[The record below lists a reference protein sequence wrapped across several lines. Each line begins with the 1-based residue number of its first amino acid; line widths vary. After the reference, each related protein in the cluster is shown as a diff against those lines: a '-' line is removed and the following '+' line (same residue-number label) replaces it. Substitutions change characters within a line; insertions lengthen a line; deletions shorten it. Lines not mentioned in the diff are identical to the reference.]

1 MAFEVV
7 GRDEELGSL
16 YAFLERGAVAQGPR
30 AVALEGDAG
39 IGKSTLWRAA
49 VDAARERG
57 LRVLSARPAESERE
71 LANAGLGD
79 LLEGVLDDVRPALTA
94 PQRRALD
101 VALLV
106 EDAADRPVDQRALG
120 VAVRST
126 LQLLAEDGLVVAID
140 DLQWLDAASAGALGF
155 ALRRLPETNLLLV
168 WSRRLGERRHPSPV
182 EDAFEPDRIDRVP
195 VGPLSVGAIQ
205 RIIQGRLEHTVARPT
220 LLRLHEASGGN
231 PFYALE
237 LALVLGTDRA
247 VRDPTEPL
255 PVSDR
260 LEGLVSARMQGF
272 AGAARDALVLASAHA
287 RLTPAQ
293 LTDLGIEPSAL
304 DPALAAN
311 VIELGR
317 GTVRFTHPLLASV
330 LYQGLSPAERQRAH
344 RRLAEV
350 VDDPV
355 ARARHLALSTETPEA
370 SLAAA
375 LEDAAAAAN
384 AHGAPIAAAELAE
397 HALRLTPAEDL
408 GDAHRRAIAAASA
421 HRAAGEVERARV
433 LGSGLVSQA
442 SAGAERAEALM
453 LLAEIE
459 SENLQQAITL
469 LEEALREPAV
479 PTALQASIHQQLSL
493 LIRFTAG
500 LAAAE
505 HHARAAVELAEQV
518 DDTALRAGAMAGLAL
533 IRFNAGKSGAL
544 ALAERAYALVADPE
558 LPQAPPEADYALAH
572 VLVWS
577 AHLDRARALLESL
590 FRHWSERDERVAS
603 YALWY
608 MALVELRAGR
618 LARAAELAE
627 QSRVLSVQYAHDEA
641 EPPQNLAPLAL
652 VAAERGELDR
662 ARELAE
668 EIFRLA
674 ELHGVRLSMPAAV
687 RAIVDLWSGD
697 PVAAVASFSAAE
709 QTENAPDCTEP
720 GMCWWRAEQVEAL
733 LELGHVEDAV
743 ARLDAWERDA
753 RRLGHD
759 WVLAHATRCR
769 GLVAAATGD
778 VERSLSLLAEAV
790 SRHETVGDPFG
801 RARAL
806 LALGVNRRRTRQK
819 RAAREAIEAARA
831 GFEELGAAGWAER
844 AGRELGTI
852 GGRVRIEGLTPA
864 ERRVAELVAKG
875 RTNSE
880 VAATL
885 FLAERT
891 VATHLTRVYAKLGV
905 RSRTELARR
914 LAT

>member
-1 MAFEVV
+1 
-7 GRDEELGSL
+7 
-16 YAFLERGAVAQGPR
+16 
-30 AVALEGDAG
+30 
-39 IGKSTLWRAA
+39 
-49 VDAARERG
+49 
-57 LRVLSARPAESERE
+57 
-71 LANAGLGD
+71 
-79 LLEGVLDDVRPALTA
+79 
-94 PQRRALD
+94 
-101 VALLV
+101 
-106 EDAADRPVDQRALG
+106 
-120 VAVRST
+120 
-126 LQLLAEDGLVVAID
+126 
-140 DLQWLDAASAGALGF
+140 
-155 ALRRLPETNLLLV
+155 
-168 WSRRLGERRHPSPV
+168 
-182 EDAFEPDRIDRVP
+182 
-195 VGPLSVGAIQ
+195 
-205 RIIQGRLEHTVARPT
+205 
-220 LLRLHEASGGN
+220 
-231 PFYALE
+231 
-237 LALVLGTDRA
+237 
-247 VRDPTEPL
+247 
-255 PVSDR
+255 
-260 LEGLVSARMQGF
+260 
-272 AGAARDALVLASAHA
+272 
-287 RLTPAQ
+287 
-293 LTDLGIEPSAL
+293 
-304 DPALAAN
+304 
-311 VIELGR
+311 
-317 GTVRFTHPLLASV
+317 
-330 LYQGLSPAERQRAH
+330 
-344 RRLAEV
+344 
-350 VDDPV
+350 
-355 ARARHLALSTETPEA
+355 
-370 SLAAA
+370 
-375 LEDAAAAAN
+375 
-384 AHGAPIAAAELAE
+384 
-397 HALRLTPAEDL
+397 
-408 GDAHRRAIAAASA
+408 
-421 HRAAGEVERARV
+421 
-433 LGSGLVSQA
+433 
-442 SAGAERAEALM
+442 
-453 LLAEIE
+453 
-459 SENLQQAITL
+459 
-469 LEEALREPAV
+469 
-479 PTALQASIHQQLSL
+479 
-493 LIRFTAG
+493 
-500 LAAAE
+500 
-505 HHARAAVELAEQV
+505 
-518 DDTALRAGAMAGLAL
+518 
-533 IRFNAGKSGAL
+533 
-544 ALAERAYALVADPE
+544 
-558 LPQAPPEADYALAH
+558 
-572 VLVWS
+572 
-577 AHLDRARALLESL
+577 
-590 FRHWSERDERVAS
+590 
-603 YALWY
+603 

-844 AGRELGTI
+844 TGRELGTI

-864 ERRVAELVAKG
+864 ERRVAELVARG